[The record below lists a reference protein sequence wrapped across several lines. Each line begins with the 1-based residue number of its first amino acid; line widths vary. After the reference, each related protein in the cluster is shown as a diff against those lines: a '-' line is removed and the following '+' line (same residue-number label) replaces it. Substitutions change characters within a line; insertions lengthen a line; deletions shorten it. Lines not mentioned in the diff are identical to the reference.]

1 MKRKSLLTEVL
12 VIRLERQY
20 VECMRKI
27 AREKGLGVSV
37 LARMWLMEKLQEDL
51 SRKQKLAKS
60 S

>member
-1 MKRKSLLTEVL
+1 VKRKSLLTEVL

>member
-1 MKRKSLLTEVL
+1 M
-12 VIRLERQY
+12 
-20 VECMRKI
+20 ECMRKI